1 MIPAILTT
9 PRYCPVCDRPVDP
22 AHDGRVPPHRSSHG
36 YPCRGEALNPAE
48 LPAALKYGG
57 ETR

>member
-1 MIPAILTT
+1 
-9 PRYCPVCDRPVDP
+9 
-22 AHDGRVPPHRSSHG
+22 VPPHRSSHG